1 MYKPNT
7 YINRLKK
14 LSNKKLIEIATKLGL
29 EQLEDGAKTF
39 IDKQKK
45 HITVWRE
52 DNNYSYHKNSV
63 NFSAIIIKEFSATD
77 DFGRDLSL
85 RYRKIMS
92 NIFPKYAKDYSD
104 FITIE
109 TEKKQKRKQSKKTE
123 EKTF

>member
-14 LSNKKLIEIATKLGL
+14 LSNKKLIEIATRLGL
-29 EQLEDGAKTF
+29 EQLEDGAKTY

-63 NFSAIIIKEFSATD
+63 NFSAIIMKEFSATD

-85 RYRKIMS
+85 RYRRIMS
-92 NIFPKYAKDYSD
+92 NIFPKYAKDYSN
-104 FITIE
+104 FITME
-109 TEKKQKRKQSKKTE
+109 TEKKQKRKQNKSN